1 MSVEWTIDKVLVD
14 MSLCSK
20 FKVMRKVLCINTKP
34 FRYLQ
39 FETPQLLFSL
49 FMLDLSEQ
57 VDKRNA
63 N

>member
-1 MSVEWTIDKVLVD
+1 

-57 VDKRNA
+57 VNKRNA